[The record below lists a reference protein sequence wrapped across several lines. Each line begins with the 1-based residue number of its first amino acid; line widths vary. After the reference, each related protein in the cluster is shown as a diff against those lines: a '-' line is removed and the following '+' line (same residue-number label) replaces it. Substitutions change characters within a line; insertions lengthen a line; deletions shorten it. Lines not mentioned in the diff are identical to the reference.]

1 MAVLLGEVRVLW
13 ERCLLG
19 HSNCLVIVVENLFE
33 AEVLEV
39 FKVLATILKVLKKLN
54 VVFKFNYF
62 NIDGQ
67 LLNLVGKVLKLL
79 RKDLKLFEIVDQP

>member
-1 MAVLLGEVRVLW
+1 MAVLLGEVRVFG

-19 HSNCLVIVVENLFE
+19 NCNRLVIVVENLFE

-39 FKVLATILKVLKKLN
+39 FKVLATVLKVLKKLN

-67 LLNLVGKVLKLL
+67 LLDLVGKVLKLL
-79 RKDLKLFEIVDQP
+79 RKDLKLFEIIDQS

>member
-1 MAVLLGEVRVLW
+1 
-13 ERCLLG
+13 
-19 HSNCLVIVVENLFE
+19 LFE

-67 LLNLVGKVLKLL
+67 LLDLVGKVLKLL
-79 RKDLKLFEIVDQP
+79 RKDLKLFEIIDQS